1 MTEDKHQIIGQQF
14 PRKDAVARQLAL
26 ASCSSNAR
34 FARIPALGGGVA

>member
-1 MTEDKHQIIGQQF
+1 MREKETMQII
-14 PRKDAVARQLAL
+14 RWQLAL